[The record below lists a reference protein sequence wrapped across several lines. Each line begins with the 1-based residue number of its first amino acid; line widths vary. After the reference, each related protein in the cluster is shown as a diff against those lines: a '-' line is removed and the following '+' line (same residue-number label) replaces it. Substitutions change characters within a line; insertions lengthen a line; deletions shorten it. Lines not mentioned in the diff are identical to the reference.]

1 MSICEDSV
9 ICGDNCEVMRQ
20 WPDECVDLVVTSP
33 PYDDLRTYGG
43 CEWDFYGVAWNI
55 ARTLRQGGVLAWN
68 VADATVDGG
77 ETGTSFRQAIHFQK
91 LGLLLHDTM
100 IWHKPNA
107 LPLNNNRYEPAWEY
121 VFIFSKGKPATWNP
135 IREKSIDIGKLKG
148 GTQIF
153 RDGSRKQ
160 KWGNGKPVNET
171 KVRQNL
177 WQFPVGG
184 GKTGHPA
191 PFPSKM
197 AAMHIQSWSKPG
209 DTVLDPF
216 AGSGTTLKAAKELG
230 RRYVGIEVNPEY
242 VEICRRRI
250 AQEVLP
256 LDNGDNQ

>member
-1 MSICEDSV
+1 MSICVDSV

-43 CEWDFYGVAWNI
+43 HEWDFYGAAWNL
-55 ARTLRQGGVLAWN
+55 ARLLKQGGVIVW
-68 VADATVDGG
+68 VMADQTKDGN
-77 ETGTSFRQAIHFQK
+77 ETGTSMRQAIHVQK

-100 IWHKPNA
+100 IWHKQNA
-107 LPLNNNRYEPAWEY
+107 LPLNNNRYGPAWEY

-135 IREKSIDIGKLKG
+135 IREKSIYGGKSSG
-148 GTQIF
+148 GTQIS

-171 KVRQNL
+171 KVMQNL

-197 AAMHIQSWSKPG
+197 AAMHI
-209 DTVLDPF
+209 
-216 AGSGTTLKAAKELG
+216 
-230 RRYVGIEVNPEY
+230 
-242 VEICRRRI
+242 
-250 AQEVLP
+250 
-256 LDNGDNQ
+256 